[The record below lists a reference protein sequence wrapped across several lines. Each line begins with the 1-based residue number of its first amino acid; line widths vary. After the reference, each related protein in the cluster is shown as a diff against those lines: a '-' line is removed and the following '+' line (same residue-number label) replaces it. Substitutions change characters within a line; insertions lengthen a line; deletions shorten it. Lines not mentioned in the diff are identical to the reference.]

1 MDIVSEEEIKKQV
14 SILKS
19 VLPTVDKASI
29 ESELRKYLDKYLLP
43 LENAKCATVRSF
55 NGTDETLEALESI
68 IPDEDVTHIRDL
80 QIGMDD
86 VTLSCFITYFYP
98 KEIVVRGEPKTII
111 KGELIDEGLPIEVT
125 FWGEYNLEE
134 DSHVFLTHMKV
145 GEFRGE
151 LNVQSTNQTKIII
164 QKD

>member
-1 MDIVSEEEIKKQV
+1 MEIISEEELKKQV

-19 VLPTVDKASI
+19 VLTAVDEASI

-68 IPDEDVTHIRDL
+68 IPEEDITHIRDL

-86 VTLSCFITYFYP
+86 VTLSCFITYFNSRDIIAQG
-98 KEIVVRGEPKTII
+98 KQKTIF
-111 KGELIDEGLPIEVT
+111 KGELIDEGIPIDVT

-134 DSHVFLTHMKV
+134 DSHVFLTHMRVK
-145 GEFRGE
+145 EYRGE
-151 LNVQSTNQTKIII
+151 LFVESTNRTRLIKRN
-164 QKD
+164 D